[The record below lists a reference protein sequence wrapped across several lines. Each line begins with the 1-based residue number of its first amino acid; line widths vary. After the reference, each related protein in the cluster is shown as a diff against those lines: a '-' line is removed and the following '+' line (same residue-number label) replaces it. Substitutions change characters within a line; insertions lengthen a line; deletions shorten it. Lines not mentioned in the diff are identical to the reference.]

1 MKVYSALKD
10 SQINLANNGGDNRG
24 RILKIIDSF
33 PGIRYRDILRL
44 TNLNNGTL
52 SHHLSALEKQSMI
65 KIGKTENSNITR
77 YYPAST
83 HPDEFLILNY
93 LKIKTTKKIILY
105 LQEEINGASFNEIAN
120 HIDKAPST
128 TSWNLKR
135 LLDAKIV
142 ERKRGENVSLFVL
155 NNKELVAKLVAENN
169 KSLLDRSIENYISII
184 DEL

>member
-1 MKVYSALKD
+1 MKVDSIYKD
-10 SQINLANNGGDNRG
+10 SEIYANGSNRDT
-24 RILKIIDSF
+24 ILKIINSF

-52 SHHLSALEKQSMI
+52 SHHLSALEKRYMI
-65 KIGKTENSNITR
+65 KIGRTENSNITR

-83 HPDEFLILNY
+83 PADETLILNY
-93 LKIKTTKKIILY
+93 LKIKTTKKIILF
-105 LQEEINGASFNEIAN
+105 LLEDIEGASFNEIVN
-120 HIDKAPST
+120 HLGKAPST

-135 LLDAKIV
+135 LLDSKIV
-142 ERKRGENVSLFVL
+142 VRKRGKNVSLFFL
-155 NNKELVAKLVAENN
+155 HNKELVKKLVRENN